1 MAGEENASEPRQNI
15 LEKDGLPLEIIS
27 KMEG

>member
-1 MAGEENASEPRQNI
+1 MAGEENASEPREI
-15 LEKDGLPLEIIS
+15 LEKDGFPLEIIS